1 MLVILV
7 IVSIKSH
14 DLSNSN
20 SYSNLILQLFKKK
33 KKKEENTIV
42 SSIHI
47 TSRNKGTRKLG
58 FSLNDPTFIVV
69 PFLTRTAKK
78 L

>member
-1 MLVILV
+1 MIFR
-7 IVSIKSH
+7 IPIPIPI
-14 DLSNSN
+14 
-20 SYSNLILQLFKKK
+20 SYSNYLKK

>member
-20 SYSNLILQLFKKK
+20 SYSNLILQLFKK